1 MFFQALIIAL
11 WSGFC
16 ILDQR
21 GLHLGFRKPLLAG
34 VVVGFI
40 LGEPLEGLVIAGTLE
55 LMWLG
60 TNAIG
65 AYTPPDVISGSIVGV
80 AIGIISGQGEAV
92 GIGVGIT
99 VAMLVQQLDMLAT
112 TLNIF
117 LVHKADKV
125 VECGEF
131 DKIKYLHFLGG
142 LNYFLSRA
150 IPVFLCIY
158 FGSTLIESVLTV
170 VPACVLT
177 GLTIASKIIPAV
189 GLAMLLSMMMKKNM
203 WIFFLIGFALANFMG
218 LSTIAIA
225 IIAFALAGLYGLIIE
240 KQDSICSVTNVD
252 NKEYDL

>member
-1 MFFQALIIAL
+1 MLVKALIIAI
-11 WSGFC
+11 WAGVC
-16 ILDQR
+16 TLDQR

-40 LGEPLEGLVIAGTLE
+40 LGEPLEGLIIAGTLE

-65 AYTPPDVISGSIVGV
+65 AYQPPDVISGSIVGV
-80 AIGIISGQGEAV
+80 AIGIISGQGEAAGV
-92 GIGVGIT
+92 AVGIT
-99 VAMLVQQLDMLAT
+99 VALLVQQLDMLAT
-112 TLNIF
+112 TLNVF

-125 VECGEF
+125 IESGEF
-131 DKIKYLHFLGG
+131 DKINYLHYLGG

-158 FGSTLIESVLTV
+158 FGSSLIETILAAVPEWVLN
-170 VPACVLT
+170 

-203 WIFFLIGFALANFMG
+203 WIFFLIGF
-218 LSTIAIA
+218 
-225 IIAFALAGLYGLIIE
+225 
-240 KQDSICSVTNVD
+240 
-252 NKEYDL
+252 